1 MGKSLGNDEVQVRLG
16 EFVRSWMLAVVE
28 KVPKARNCAV
38 SCKLPTVTLLGTIV
52 SESRGSGAA
61 VIVTVT
67 VALEVTTLP
76 SGLVSLAVMVVVPA
90 LAPVATPAVGAG

>member
-1 MGKSLGNDEVQVRLG
+1 MGKSFGNDEIQVRLG
-16 EFVRSWMLAVVE
+16 EFVRSWTLADEE
-28 KVPKARNCAV
+28 KVPKARNCPV
-38 SCKLPTVTLLGTIV
+38 SCKLPTDKVLGTMV

-90 LAPVATPAVGAG
+90 LAPVATPAA